1 MVKRTPVRTGLAKG
15 NWRIAFEGRSG
26 SRRVYPTRDPVGT
39 VTIQNI
45 IQAASV
51 FAARSSFVLYNN
63 VPYIERLESGWSR
76 QAPHGMVALSLLEF
90 NNSLRT
96 LEREII
102 RELEIEI
109 KAVSRVA

>member
-1 MVKRTPVRTGLAKG
+1 
-15 NWRIAFEGRSG
+15 
-26 SRRVYPTRDPVGT
+26 
-39 VTIQNI
+39 
-45 IQAASV
+45 
-51 FAARSSFVLYNN
+51 
-63 VPYIERLESGWSR
+63 
-76 QAPHGMVALSLLEF
+76 MVALSLLEF